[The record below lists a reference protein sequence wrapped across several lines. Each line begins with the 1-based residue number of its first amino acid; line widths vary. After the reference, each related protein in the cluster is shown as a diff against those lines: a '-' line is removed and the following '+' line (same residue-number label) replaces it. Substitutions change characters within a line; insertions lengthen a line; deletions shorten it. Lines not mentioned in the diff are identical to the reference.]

1 MPIRRGGRT
10 LTKRER
16 KAETMKLSG
25 WDEKT
30 YNRKYDVL
38 RNRTRNYEKATGV
51 EPGSID
57 VGDLLYRNQR
67 RVAMSKRYGEEYK
80 PTALYAAISATPA
93 GSTGRQ
99 ISQRGIQRVKAA
111 EEVRGNIQF
120 SGILDNSKFSIEL
133 QKIKADMV
141 EAGTYDPIEFNKVLE
156 QYARRLQKEREDVAV
171 FNKNTRDP
179 FDYINWHS

>member
-1 MPIRRGGRT
+1 MPIQRGGRT

-38 RNRTRNYEKATGV
+38 RNRTRNYEKATGL

-99 ISQRGIQRVKAA
+99 ISQRGIQRV
-111 EEVRGNIQF
+111 E
-120 SGILDNSKFSIEL
+120 
-133 QKIKADMV
+133 KADMV
-141 EAGTYDPIEFNKVLE
+141 ETGIYDPIQFNKILE
-156 QYARRLQKEREDVAV
+156 EYARRLDQERENAAA
-171 FNKNTRDP
+171 FNKNTRAP

>member
-1 MPIRRGGRT
+1 MPIQRGVRT
-10 LTKRER
+10 LTNRER
-16 KAETMKLSG
+16 AAEIRRLTG
-25 WDEKT
+25 WTKEE
-30 YNRKYDVL
+30 YNRRYDVL
-38 RNRTRNYEKATGV
+38 RNRARNYEKATGL

-99 ISQRGIQRVKAA
+99 ISQRGIQRVEAA
-111 EEVRGNIQF
+111 EEARGNIQF
-120 SGILDNSKFSIEL
+120 SGILYNSKFSIEL

-141 EAGTYDPIEFNKVLE
+141 ETGTYDPIQFNKILE
-156 QYARRLQKEREDVAV
+156 EYARRLDQERKNAAA